1 MTDNVEAL
9 AARIE
14 GHEKLDNSR
23 FDTVTTA
30 VANMAQ
36 SLRDH
41 AVMSKAGTDSLA
53 LSIEKMGIRLHERLD
68 GVNVAIAKV
77 DEKAQAISKE
87 TDVRMDKLLWY
98 VLSVAIGMVGWMA
111 VQLYSGLANG
121 GVTM

>member
-1 MTDNVEAL
+1 MTDNTEAL
-9 AARIE
+9 AARID
-14 GHEKLDNSR
+14 GHERLDDSR
-23 FDTVTTA
+23 FNSVTTA
-30 VANMAQ
+30 VASMAQ

-87 TDVRMDKLLWY
+87 TDVRMDKILWY

>member
-14 GHEKLDNSR
+14 GHEKLDDSR

-41 AVMSKAGTDSLA
+41 AVISKAGTDSLA
-53 LSIEKMGIRLHERLD
+53 VSIEKMGTRLHERLD
-68 GVNVAIAKV
+68 GVNLAIAKV

-87 TDVRMDKLLWY
+87 TDVRMDKILWY

-111 VQLYSGLANG
+111 VQLYGSLANG

>member
-1 MTDNVEAL
+1 MTDNTEAL
-9 AARIE
+9 AARID
-14 GHEKLDNSR
+14 GHERLDDSR
-23 FDTVTTA
+23 FNSVTAA
-30 VANMAQ
+30 VASMAQ